1 MMPSPH
7 QHQDL
12 MQDTQPVVMDKDTR
26 PVHKMLNSMATI
38 MLNTQPIT
46 MRTLVNI
53 NSLVGIQM
61 IATDYCVNYG
71 MQIYTTENDL
81 FFRLR

>member
-1 MMPSPH
+1 
-7 QHQDL
+7 
-12 MQDTQPVVMDKDTR
+12 
-26 PVHKMLNSMATI
+26 MATI